1 LIVLDA
7 VTSQAGQTLYPAL
20 LEQAAQAGRS
30 LLLQA
35 IAAAH
40 LNLRLDLSGKG
51 DTSDPALR
59 RQGAEFL
66 TQHSIPM
73 AERFVQLL
81 LVQFKQQLALEPR
94 ASDGSARDLHLD
106 QLGFMDEVQVQER
119 VEIARCLHHLMRQV
133 EMPLAEFNTF
143 VSALLGCAHIVPERN
158 VLRPETFVFTL
169 LQLMKELHVPATL
182 RLIWLPP
189 MAESLGVGLSTLY
202 RQWSASLR
210 QQGVQAVGFS
220 VQRMPDIV
228 GRDGRLMDGGQSR
241 SASRRVW
248 TPAYRE
254 TVLTLDR
261 LRQLMSGRSKGDLEE
276 PTPSIA
282 SRFSPFDLTLTPAGQ
297 SEQMA
302 DAPFASTIPAAL
314 DALQEMQQVD
324 EMAQRMRHRP
334 DLHADSTPNLAL
346 REQLIQQST
355 TMSQVL
361 SLEVVS
367 MMLDQLVRDNRLLAP
382 VRGIL
387 ERLEPALLRLVL
399 VDPQFF
405 MDRQH
410 PARRLLQEVPQ
421 RGLAFCMLDDPDFS
435 VFVRSLQR
443 HLGPLASGGVQSRE
457 PFGVALAGLLGEW
470 DDPAARTAM
479 ASQIDSAVAVLS
491 YAEKRNDLA
500 EHMATRLRGIPASQK
515 VPIAVL
521 DFLTGPWSV
530 VMAEAELKDR
540 SGSDDPGGYKGL
552 VSELLWSAQPELTRR
567 DVDRL
572 TKLVA
577 RLLSG
582 LREGL
587 RSIGYP
593 SVKTSAFFDVL
604 MKLHQQAF
612 RSGGGDASE
621 ANPPGLAA
629 SLLGNQD
636 HWVGPAEAKVSGFMV
651 FPDEL
656 PPKAVKASPSEL
668 FTGFVA
674 PTWGPT
680 LEVGAWIE
688 LHTKGAPQR
697 LQLSWVSPQSTMYLF
712 TSARGKTQSMSR
724 RLLERLASEGKLQVV
739 SDRSTILDA
748 ALDEVVHSALL
759 NSLDI
764 QA

>member
-1 LIVLDA
+1 MFDA
-7 VTSQAGQTLYPAL
+7 VASGPQQSLYQSL

-35 IAAAH
+35 IAAA
-40 LNLRLDLSGKG
+40 LLSERLDLSGKSG
-51 DTSDPALR
+51 SRPPQHR
-59 RQGAEFL
+59 QQGAEFL
-66 TQHSIPM
+66 TQHSAPM

-81 LVQFKQQLALEPR
+81 QAQFMSRPASEPQGVEP
-94 ASDGSARDLHLD
+94 SSRDLHLD

-119 VEIARCLHHLMRQV
+119 VEIARTLHHMMRLV
-133 EMPLAEFNTF
+133 EMPLAEFNTYL
-143 VSALLGCAHIVPERN
+143 SALLGYGHVVPERN
-158 VLRPETFVFTL
+158 VLRPESFVFAL
-169 LQLMKELHVPATL
+169 LQLMRELDVPASL
-182 RLIWLPP
+182 RLVWLPP
-189 MAESLGVGLSTLY
+189 MAESLGVGLSALY
-202 RQWSASLR
+202 RQWSSSLR
-210 QQGVQAVGFS
+210 RNGLRAVGFS
-220 VQRMPDIV
+220 AHRTPEVA
-228 GRDGRLMDGGQSR
+228 GRDAMTMKAGRSR
-241 SASRRVW
+241 AGSRRVW

-261 LRQLMSGRSKGDLEE
+261 LRQLMSGRPKGGVEE
-276 PTPSIA
+276 PAPGIA
-282 SRFSPFDLTLTPAGQ
+282 SKFAPFDSARTSLEGPVQ
-297 SEQMA
+297 STETS
-302 DAPFASTIPAAL
+302 FESTVPAAL

-334 DLHADSTPNLAL
+334 DFHADSTHNLAL
-346 REQLIQQST
+346 REQLIQQAT
-355 TMSQVL
+355 TMNQVL

-367 MMLDQLVRDNRLLAP
+367 LMLDQLVRDTRLLAP
-382 VRGIL
+382 VRGVL

-405 MDRQH
+405 MDRHH
-410 PARRLLQEVPQ
+410 PARRLLHEVPQ
-421 RGLAFCMLDDPDFS
+421 RGLAFCLADDPDFS
-435 VFVRSLQR
+435 VFLRSLQR
-443 HLGPLASGGVQSRE
+443 HLGPLASASVQSRE
-457 PFGVALAGLLGEW
+457 PFEIALAGLLGEW
-470 DDPAARTAM
+470 DDPAARTAI

-500 EHMATRLRGIPASQK
+500 EQMATRLKGIPATQK
-515 VPIAVL
+515 VPTAVL

-530 VMAEAELKDR
+530 VMAEAELKDQ
-540 SGSDDPGGYKGL
+540 SGADDPGGYKGL

-612 RSGGGDASE
+612 RSGGTLEAS
-621 ANPPGLAA
+621 PPGLAA

-656 PPKAVKASPSEL
+656 PPKSVKASNAEL
-668 FTGFVA
+668 FTGVVA
-674 PTWGPT
+674 SAWGQT